1 MDVLETIEKKIDGWT
16 ASFVTTMNVSVTEVG
31 SRSDVH
37 NSGRII
43 CMFISASEVTTIWRY
58 TNVYII
64 IINGAEH
71 RATRYARSLNL

>member
-1 MDVLETIEKKIDGWT
+1 MFVLSGYQSEATEKVDVLETIEKKIDGWT

-43 CMFISASEVTTIWRY
+43 CMFI
-58 TNVYII
+58 
-64 IINGAEH
+64 INGAEH
-71 RATRYARSLNL
+71 WATQYARSLNL